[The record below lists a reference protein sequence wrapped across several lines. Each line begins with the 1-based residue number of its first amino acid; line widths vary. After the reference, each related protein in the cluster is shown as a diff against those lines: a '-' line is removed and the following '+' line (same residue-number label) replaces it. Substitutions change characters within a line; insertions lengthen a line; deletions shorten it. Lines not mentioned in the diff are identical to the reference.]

1 MFDKSHLV
9 LNLELK
15 AKTCF
20 KSITEI
26 LTVQTRDK
34 DSRALEAAELENLY
48 LLKVARMCSG
58 DIV

>member
-1 MFDKSHLV
+1 MFDRSHLA

-15 AKTCF
+15 AETCF

-34 DSRALEAAELENLY
+34 DSRALEAAELEN
-48 LLKVARMCSG
+48 
-58 DIV
+58 